1 MARQTRIG
9 PDGNVIKDGDDEG
22 ASGSGGS
29 RRRFRLPSYVDVF
42 GFHLELKHFAVLFVF
57 VLLTM
62 GGVGAALFL
71 SLLTI
76 YTFYQRRSASSSSS
90 SGGGSRWKDGKA
102 VGSNIKGVGDL
113 PKPPKGG

>member
-62 GGVGAALFL
+62 GGVGGELKRSESAVQYLPLAECCRAHFFL
-71 SLLTI
+71 WSTI
-76 YTFYQRRSASSSSS
+76 TSQQRTEF
-90 SGGGSRWKDGKA
+90 
-102 VGSNIKGVGDL
+102 
-113 PKPPKGG
+113 